1 MLNKTISLSISVL
14 LFLSLARISFS
25 QADSNLDSMLAR
37 LNSTDVKGKI
47 YSYVEI
53 LQHYNRTMPDN
64 SIMYGEKALQLTLT
78 GGYKLEEAE
87 ILYLVGVAYQAK
99 SNYAKAME
107 YYQSSSELSKK
118 INNKAGVGKCLNR
131 ISQLNDV
138 HGEYEKAM
146 ENCLKAL
153 SILENSNDKRA
164 LGSTYNTL
172 AILHYILKDSDKAM
186 ENARRALQFNEALND
201 EILMAVSHE
210 HLGIIYIGKKDYKSA
225 LFHIKKSLEL
235 NQAKNDKFGIA
246 GSYGNLA
253 VIYRSTGKYE
263 EALKYYNASLAI
275 KKEMKNLRGIASS
288 TSSIG
293 LTYYNMGQYE
303 KSLKYMHQ
311 ALALRKKL
319 GDKRGIAV
327 SFSRLSDVYSAMND
341 YKSSLEYFKKSKSL
355 NDSLINEGKNKRIAE
370 YQAAYNNEKQQKEIL
385 MLQQENTIQG
395 HLQIF
400 LLAISLLLAAVAISI
415 AIAYRSKRKINAL
428 LVEHSNEITEQ
439 KEELLKLNGQLKEA
453 IVTKDKFFSIIA
465 HDLKTPYQGLLGYS
479 QILSAEYTTLTEK
492 EKLTFIKSIEELS
505 QNSFKLLENLLEW
518 SRLQTGKIVF
528 DPENLNLLLELFP
541 TLGLLK
547 QTAQN
552 KQIILDYEIGNSIFV
567 YADKNMLS
575 MIIRNLVSNS
585 IKFTNPAGSISIR
598 VKTDDEFVEVSI
610 ADTGVGMTKNVLD
623 NLFNLDKSISTK
635 GTANEEGTGLGL
647 SLCKEMITRNGGKI
661 WAESE
666 VGNGTTFFFT
676 LRKK

>member
-1 MLNKTISLSISVL
+1 
-14 LFLSLARISFS
+14 
-25 QADSNLDSMLAR
+25 
-37 LNSTDVKGKI
+37 
-47 YSYVEI
+47 
-53 LQHYNRTMPDN
+53 
-64 SIMYGEKALQLTLT
+64 
-78 GGYKLEEAE
+78 
-87 ILYLVGVAYQAK
+87 
-99 SNYAKAME
+99 
-107 YYQSSSELSKK
+107 
-118 INNKAGVGKCLNR
+118 
-131 ISQLNDV
+131 
-138 HGEYEKAM
+138 M

-172 AILHYILKDSDKAM
+172 AILHYILKNSDKAM

-210 HLGIIYIGKKDYKSA
+210 HLGIIYIGKKDYRRA

-400 LLAISLLLAAVAISI
+400 LLAISLLLAAAAISI

-647 SLCKEMITRNGGKI
+647 SLCKEMITRHGGKI

-666 VGNGTTFFFT
+666 VGKGTTFFFT

>member
-37 LNSTDVKGKI
+37 LNSTDVKEKI

-64 SIMYGEKALQLTLT
+64 SIMYGEKALQLTRT

-87 ILYLVGVAYQAK
+87 ILYLVGVAYHAK

-210 HLGIIYIGKKDYKSA
+210 HLGIIYIGKKDYKRA

-341 YKSSLEYFKKSKSL
+341 YKSSLEYFKMSKSL

-370 YQAAYNNEKQQKEIL
+370 YQAAYNNEKQQKRIL

-400 LLAISLLLAAVAISI
+400 LLVISLLLAAAAISI

-647 SLCKEMITRNGGKI
+647 SLCKEMITRHGGKI

-666 VGNGTTFFFT
+666 VGKGTTFFFT